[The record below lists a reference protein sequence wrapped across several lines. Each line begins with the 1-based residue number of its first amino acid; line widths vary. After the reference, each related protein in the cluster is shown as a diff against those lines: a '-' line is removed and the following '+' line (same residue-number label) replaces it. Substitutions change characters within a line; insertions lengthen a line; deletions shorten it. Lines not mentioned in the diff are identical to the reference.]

1 MNWLFVGVMIFVF
14 GMGVYGYNRGILRM
28 LYSVVTLI
36 ISIVAMYFV
45 SPFVADALKSNEV
58 IMGKIEAPIQ
68 NTVNDKIEDGVNVQE
83 ILQDYYHL
91 PQNVSSKI
99 SDMVRA
105 QNSTET
111 VVQSM
116 SRTIADYICGLIA
129 YISVFFV
136 LRVVC
141 VFLGRGI
148 HIFERIPIIGT
159 VNRIG
164 GATLAL
170 IEALVCIWIFMT
182 IVSMLNYTPAG
193 HSLMQMIWNSEF
205 LGNLYQDNPIV
216 KFMVNCKS

>member
-1 MNWLFVGVMIFVF
+1 
-14 GMGVYGYNRGILRM
+14 
-28 LYSVVTLI
+28 
-36 ISIVAMYFV
+36 
-45 SPFVADALKSNEV
+45 
-58 IMGKIEAPIQ
+58 
-68 NTVNDKIEDGVNVQE
+68 
-83 ILQDYYHL
+83 
-91 PQNVSSKI
+91 
-99 SDMVRA
+99 MVRA

-116 SRTIADYICGLIA
+116 SRTIADYICELIA

-170 IEALVCIWIFMT
+170 IEALVCIWIFMNNSQH
-182 IVSMLNYTPAG
+182 VKLYTG
-193 HSLMQMIWNSEF
+193 RS
-205 LGNLYQDNPIV
+205 
-216 KFMVNCKS
+216 